1 MSAPLCLRDDC
12 DAIAAAQWVNSA
24 SKEQRRDVDMQR
36 LAALVVRVDLGV
48 YRVTQQGPAVRV
60 VVFDVIADIQQ

>member
-1 MSAPLCLRDDC
+1 
-12 DAIAAAQWVNSA
+12 
-24 SKEQRRDVDMQR
+24 MQR